1 LPNYFPLYKAKTPTT
16 ACKRRH
22 QSTWRRLHTPMNCVL
37 TEYCL
42 PCGRQSE
49 MPSLLNEWWEHN
61 SSCVPTI
68 FVLALTC
75 VTFTDSLW
83 EKDKWQVHRS
93 HNTITIHDSKPFHK
107 YTSLRK
113 ADLQLTV
120 PLLLREGHAVAQLVQ
135 ASRKVAGSIPHSV
148 IGISH

>member
-1 LPNYFPLYKAKTPTT
+1 VKTPTT

-22 QSTWRRLHTPMNCVL
+22 QSTWLRLQTPMNCVL

-49 MPSLLNEWWEHN
+49 MPSLLNEWWEHT

-68 FVLALTC
+68 FVLVLTC
-75 VTFTDSLW
+75 HIYRQPVGKGQVANICASAPFPQHDKHPRFTAISQIHQSTKIGSTNNGSLTA
-83 EKDKWQVHRS
+83 S
-93 HNTITIHDSKPFHK
+93 
-107 YTSLRK
+107 
-113 ADLQLTV
+113 
-120 PLLLREGHAVAQLVQ
+120 REARGGALVE
-135 ASRKVAGSIPHSV
+135 ASRKVAGSIPDGA